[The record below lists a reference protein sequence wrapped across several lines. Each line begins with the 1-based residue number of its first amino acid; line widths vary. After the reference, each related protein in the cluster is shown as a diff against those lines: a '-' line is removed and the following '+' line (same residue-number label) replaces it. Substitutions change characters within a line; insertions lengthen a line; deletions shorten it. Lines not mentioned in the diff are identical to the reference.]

1 MRKVLLV
8 ILALFLFS
16 SCAERKEE
24 GNIFHV
30 AITQEIPNLDI
41 QGSSSRSTRDALLP
55 AYDTP
60 FVLSDDG
67 SVTPLLVSAYSVEGD
82 TLEMKISSGILFHDG
97 SVMTPRDVKDS
108 LNRWLSLNKNISD
121 ALDGARFRV
130 DGESILIGPV
140 RGAGNIPY
148 LMAVSPDPPVVM
160 PSKVIGELED
170 EHLPVTKV
178 IGTGMYEL
186 ESFVPGKSVELVRS
200 EHQNF
205 DRKPAFDSLLFESV
219 PSPSMRRL
227 GLESGRYDLI
237 SEVLPEDV
245 PAFRENDKV
254 KLHELSESESLVVVY
269 NKESGVMSNEWMRKA
284 FSLSL
289 DREGI
294 LYSVFGPYGTTL
306 DTSYMGMGDFY
317 NGEDPYGRRDLE
329 EAEKIL
335 EENGYSGESVRIL
348 VPDMMNMEDGA
359 YTIKRN
365 LEEAG
370 INAEVMVRDWVSFL
384 SLRSSSDSYDVFLSA
399 YESVPLPLLRQYLV
413 PGYPGGFDD
422 GGYLEKLYSA
432 EDEESLKEVWK
443 DAEKYFFSTIPFSVI
458 GHYGTIYASSVDIDG
473 LDFSSGRIDFSSIR
487 RI

>member
-67 SVTPLLVSAYSVEGD
+67 SVIPLLVSTYSVEGD

-97 SVMTPRDVKDS
+97 SVMTPRDVQDS

-121 ALDGARFRV
+121 ALGGARFHV
-130 DGESILIGPV
+130 DGESIMIGPV
-140 RGAGNIPY
+140 RGAGNLPY

-160 PSKVIGELED
+160 PSKVIEELED

-186 ESFVPGKSVELVRS
+186 GSFVPGKSVELVRS

-205 DRKPAFDSLLFESV
+205 DRKPAFESLVFESV

-245 PAFRENDKV
+245 PAFRVNDKV

-269 NKESGVMSNEWMRKA
+269 NKESGVMGNEWMRKA

-348 VPDMMNMEDGA
+348 VPDMMNME
-359 YTIKRN
+359 
-365 LEEAG
+365 
-370 INAEVMVRDWVSFL
+370 
-384 SLRSSSDSYDVFLSA
+384 
-399 YESVPLPLLRQYLV
+399 YLHTKA
-413 PGYPGGFDD
+413 F
-422 GGYLEKLYSA
+422 
-432 EDEESLKEVWK
+432 
-443 DAEKYFFSTIPFSVI
+443 PFR
-458 GHYGTIYASSVDIDG
+458 
-473 LDFSSGRIDFSSIR
+473 F
-487 RI
+487 